1 MDFIYSF
8 FIAFSFI
15 FFSELGD
22 KTQLLVLSFSSKSK
36 TSNILLGIAIGT
48 FFSHGLAILFGSKI
62 GNLENQNLHFIL
74 KLATYI
80 TFLLFGIIGF
90 LPKKNE
96 AFKEESNN
104 NNFLNKSKLLSLNYI
119 FIVAISIV
127 IGELGDKTFLASL
140 GLGIQYSNY
149 KIPLILGSIT
159 GMVLSDSLAIFFG
172 KLLGSK
178 ISTKFIEFISN
189 CIFFCFGLIGLFLLF
204 INKV

>member
-1 MDFIYSF
+1 M
-8 FIAFSFI
+8 
-15 FFSELGD
+15 
-22 KTQLLVLSFSSKSK
+22 
-36 TSNILLGIAIGT
+36 
-48 FFSHGLAILFGSKI
+48 
-62 GNLENQNLHFIL
+62 
-74 KLATYI
+74 
-80 TFLLFGIIGF
+80 FGIIGF

-96 AFKEESNN
+96 ALKKESNN

-140 GLGIQYSNY
+140 GLGIQYFNY

-189 CIFFCFGLIGLFLLF
+189 CIFLCFGLIGLFLLF